1 MNKGFSLIELLVVV
15 AIIGI
20 LAAVGIVAYSGY
32 TESAKLNATKT
43 SHATI
48 VKFINAE
55 KTKCDIGI
63 SDDMPTI
70 VDQAGNPNN
79 TKCSLIRPNKAN
91 NAATKFEHH
100 FEGKK
105 FKNPFDSSLWA
116 VAGTPTLQ
124 GTTFL
129 KGTAGSGILEVK
141 TCVESNPCTKTTD
154 YLIDVIDLN

>member
-1 MNKGFSLIELLVVV
+1 MYN
-15 AIIGI
+15 
-20 LAAVGIVAYSGY
+20 GY
-32 TESAKLNATKT
+32 IATAKVNATKT

-63 SDDMPTI
+63 SDDMPSI

-79 TKCSLIRPNKAN
+79 TKCSLIRPNKAD

-105 FKNPFDSSLWA
+105 FRNPFDSSRWA

-129 KGTAGSGILEVK
+129 KGTTGTGILEVK
-141 TCVESNPCTKTTD
+141 TCVEANPCTKTAD
-154 YLIDVIDLN
+154 YLIDIIDLD